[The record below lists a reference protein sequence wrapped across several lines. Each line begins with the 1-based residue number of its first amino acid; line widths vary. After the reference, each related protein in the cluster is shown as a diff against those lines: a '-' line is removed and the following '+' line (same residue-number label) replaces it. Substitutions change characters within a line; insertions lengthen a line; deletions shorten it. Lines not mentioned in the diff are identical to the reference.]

1 MKKTV
6 FIYVVTMFIVAMMC
20 SCSNNTPGAVVEIAM
35 NDLVNGK
42 YEDFLNACDFN
53 EETLSAEEVIQQKE
67 MKLSMLKKSIDNVRE
82 GDDEDAKNSLPQ
94 KCKIIDEIID
104 GNTATVKYEITT
116 VGGDTNTSEVHLRKT
131 QSGEWKITD
140 SENMYS
146 SDDLEV
152 QSDKKI
158 ADPIKVKPKST
169 KITGTLGEFFEVVDR
184 TYKIRFEDSKCEISI
199 EITRIKEGGPA
210 VYNAYSISSEQTA
223 HEPKMFLKLF
233 DLDGD
238 EVAHEEAGIFKLSDI
253 FALSVGESTTL
264 TFGTYLSSYP
274 YIKDASTFNFSSTWD
289 GINPKSGDS
298 NTKSV
303 SATKSNKD
311 SSTNASGVEVI
322 LPSSLR
328 GKVEVTHVSK
338 AYPGE
343 YGSAAIDVN
352 FKLLQTVNVTP
363 DMHGSP
369 GGQVWIVG
377 EVQDAGGLTI
387 KDLMPFYNEWRT
399 KDSYGREFKAFL
411 QSEPGETINMTF
423 TGSDAEKSSESVST
437 LCEKIAKLKLK
448 FSK

>member
-6 FIYVVTMFIVAMMC
+6 FIYVVTMLIVAMMC
-20 SCSNNTPGAVVEIAM
+20 SCSNNTPGAVVEKAM

-53 EETLSAEEVIQQKE
+53 EETLSAEEVKQQKE

-169 KITGTLGEFFEVVDR
+169 KISGSLGEFFEVVDR
-184 TYKIRFEDSKCEISI
+184 TYKIRFEDSDYKISI

-210 VYNAYSISSEQTA
+210 VYNAHSISSDQIA

-238 EVAHEEAGIFKLSDI
+238 EVADDEAGIFRLSDI

-264 TFGTYLSSYP
+264 TFNNGRVDTDP
-274 YIKDASTFNFSSTWD
+274 YIKDASTFNISSTWD
-289 GINPKSGDS
+289 GINPKSDS
-298 NTKSV
+298 NTVSV
-303 SATKSNKD
+303 STTKSNKE
-311 SSTNASGVEVI
+311 SSTKASGVEVI

-343 YGSAAIDVN
+343 YGFAAIDVN
-352 FKLLQTVNVTP
+352 FKLLQKVNVTP

-369 GGQVWIVG
+369 SGQVWIVG
-377 EVQDAGGLTI
+377 EVQDANGLTV
-387 KDLMPFYNEWRT
+387 KDLMPNYNEWRT
-399 KDSYGREFKAFL
+399 DDSDGSEFKTFL

-423 TGSDAEKSSESVST
+423 TGSDAENSSESVSD
-437 LCEKIAKLKLK
+437 LCEKVAKFKLK